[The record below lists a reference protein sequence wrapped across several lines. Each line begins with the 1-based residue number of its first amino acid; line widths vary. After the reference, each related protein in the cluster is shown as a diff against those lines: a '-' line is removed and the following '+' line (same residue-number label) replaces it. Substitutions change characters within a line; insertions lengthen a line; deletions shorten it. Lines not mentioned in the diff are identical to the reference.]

1 VSGVLLDVRGVSKT
15 YAGAIDGQRA
25 VDGVSVSVAPG
36 RTLGVVGESGS
47 GKSTLARC
55 VLRLTDIDDGQVLFD
70 GQDVHALGRADLR
83 RVRRRI
89 QVVFQDPHG
98 SLNRRQRVRD
108 IVVAPLEA
116 HGVGDR
122 AARAAR
128 AAELVEL
135 VGLPQ
140 AFLERRPAEL
150 SGGQA
155 QRVAIAR
162 ALALAPELLVLDEAV
177 SALDV
182 SVQAQVLNLLKRLQ
196 DELGIAYLFISHD
209 LAIVRYMC
217 HDVAVMRRGAVVEHA
232 TREELFRRPQH
243 EYTQALMRAV
253 PVADPARERERRERA
268 RRLAGATSGA
278 QAQGGEAQEG

>member
-1 VSGVLLDVRGVSKT
+1 MSGPLLDVRGVSKT
-15 YAGAIDGQRA
+15 YANAVDGQRA
-25 VDGVSVSVAPG
+25 VDDVSVSVAPG

-55 VLRLTDIDDGQVLFD
+55 VLRLIDIDGGQVLFD
-70 GQDVHALGRADLR
+70 GEDVHALGRPELR
-83 RVRRRI
+83 RLRRRM

-108 IVVAPLEA
+108 IVAAPLEA
-116 HGVGDR
+116 HRVGDK

-128 AAELVEL
+128 ARELVEL

-162 ALALAPELLVLDEAV
+162 ALALSPELLVLDEAV

-182 SVQAQVLNLLKRLQ
+182 SVQAQVLNLLRRLQ
-196 DELGIAYLFISHD
+196 DELGLAYLFISHD
-209 LAIVRYMC
+209 LSIVRYMC

-232 TREELFRRPQH
+232 TREELFSRPQH

-253 PVADPARERERRERA
+253 PVADPTRERERRERT
-268 RRLAGATSGA
+268 RRQAAASASA
-278 QAQGGEAQEG
+278 QAAS

>member
-1 VSGVLLDVRGVSKT
+1 MSAALLDVRGVSKT
-15 YAGAIDGQRA
+15 YAGAVDGQRA
-25 VDGVSVSVAPG
+25 VDDVSVSVASG

-55 VLRLTDIDDGQVLFD
+55 VLRLTDVDAGQVLFD
-70 GQDVHALGRADLR
+70 GQDVHTLGRPELR
-83 RVRRRI
+83 RLRRRM

-98 SLNRRQRVRD
+98 SLNRRQHVRD
-108 IVVAPLEA
+108 IVAAPLEA
-116 HGVGDR
+116 HGVGDKASR
-122 AARAAR
+122 TARVR
-128 AAELVEL
+128 ELVDV

-162 ALALAPELLVLDEAV
+162 ALALSPDLLVLDEAV

-196 DELGIAYLFISHD
+196 DELGLAYLFISHD

-217 HDVAVMRRGAVVEHA
+217 HHVAVMRRGAVVEHA
-232 TREELFRRPQH
+232 TREELFSRPRH

-253 PVADPARERERRERA
+253 PVADPTRERERRERT
-268 RRLAGATSGA
+268 RRLEATVPETAS
-278 QAQGGEAQEG
+278 

>member
-1 VSGVLLDVRGVSKT
+1 MSAVLLDVRAVSKT
-15 YAGAIDGQRA
+15 YPHAVDGQRA
-25 VDGVSVSVAPG
+25 VDTVSVSVAAG

-55 VLRLTDIDDGQVLFD
+55 VLRLTDIDSGEVLFD
-70 GQDVHALGRADLR
+70 GQDVHALGRSKLR
-83 RVRRRI
+83 RLRRRM

-98 SLNRRQRVRD
+98 SLNRRQKVGD
-108 IVVAPLEA
+108 IVAAPLAA
-116 HGVGDR
+116 HGVGDKASR
-122 AARAAR
+122 GARAR
-128 AAELVEL
+128 ELVEL

-140 AFLERRPAEL
+140 AFLGRRPAEL

-162 ALALAPELLVLDEAV
+162 ALALSPELLVLDEAV

-196 DELGIAYLFISHD
+196 GELGLAYLFISHD
-209 LAIVRYMC
+209 LSIVRYMC
-217 HDVAVMRRGAVVEHA
+217 HDVAVMRRGQVVERA
-232 TREELFRRPQH
+232 TREELFSRPQH

-253 PVADPARERERRERA
+253 PVADPTRERERRKRERRVA
-268 RRLAGATSGA
+268 ANTP
-278 QAQGGEAQEG
+278 QAAA

>member
-1 VSGVLLDVRGVSKT
+1 MSAALLDVHGVSKT
-15 YAGAIDGQRA
+15 YAGAVDGQRA
-25 VDGVSVSVAPG
+25 VDDVSVSVAPG

-55 VLRLTDIDDGQVLFD
+55 VLRLTDIDSGQVLFD
-70 GQDVHALGRADLR
+70 GQDVHALGRSELR
-83 RVRRRI
+83 RLRRRI

-108 IVVAPLEA
+108 IVAAPLEA
-116 HGVGDR
+116 HGVGDKASR
-122 AARAAR
+122 AART
-128 AAELVEL
+128 AELLDL

-162 ALALAPELLVLDEAV
+162 ALALSPELLVLDEAV

-196 DELGIAYLFISHD
+196 GELGVAYLFISHD

-232 TREELFRRPQH
+232 TRDELFTRPQH

-253 PVADPARERERRERA
+253 PVADPTRERERRERA
-268 RRLAGATSGA
+268 QRLAATTTAPQPTS
-278 QAQGGEAQEG
+278 